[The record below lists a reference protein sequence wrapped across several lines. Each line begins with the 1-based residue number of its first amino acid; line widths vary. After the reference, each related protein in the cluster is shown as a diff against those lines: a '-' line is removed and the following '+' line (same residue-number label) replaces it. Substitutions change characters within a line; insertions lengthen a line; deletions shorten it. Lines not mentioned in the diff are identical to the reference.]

1 MAVIVG
7 VLRARVSKTKGSV
20 RERLV
25 AGRIEHVP
33 ARDVDTTKGQVGQ
46 AADKRRC
53 SAMSNE
59 ARVIARG
66 VGKDG
71 AGVLNLVKRNGPK

>member
-1 MAVIVG
+1 MALIVG
-7 VLRARVSKTKGSV
+7 VLRAGVPETKGCE

-25 AGRIEHVP
+25 AGRIDHVL
-33 ARDVDTTKGQVGQ
+33 ARDVDTTKGHVGQ

-59 ARVIARG
+59 ARVIAKG
-66 VGKDG
+66 GGKDG
-71 AGVLNLVKRNGPK
+71 SGVLNLVKRNGPK